1 MADTRIKDLPESA
14 SLEAGDYVAVDSTG
28 SGTRR
33 FLLSDLIKQI
43 GAPEFVVT
51 VDGNDVADKTFSE
64 ITTAITNGYI
74 PVVKRNDIYY
84 HLSQVT
90 STGVT
95 FSNNDD
101 LTNRVLIRVT
111 SGGVV
116 VTETPANGSM
126 VANDSSV
133 SGETIT
139 QALENVSYTVSSMA
153 DSISGLDER
162 VSDSASYKSGDEVS
176 LLYGVF
182 PGFLDTNGSELRF
195 FICLP
200 KSVDDV
206 TPSVSGEWAIRHGA
220 GGDTI
225 FTPGISLDDIG
236 TVSYYKN
243 GVGVMIDIALNEAIT
258 SRPTNAAV
266 VLYGGGDNVIRFT

>member
-1 MADTRIKDLPESA
+1 MADLRIKDLPESA
-14 SLEAGDYVAVDSTG
+14 SLEAGDYVAVDSAG

-33 FLLSDLIKQI
+33 FLLNDLIKNI
-43 GAPEFVVT
+43 GAPEYVVT
-51 VDGNDVADKTFSE
+51 IDGNDVADKTFSE
-64 ITTAITNGYI
+64 ITTAIANGYV

-101 LTNRVLIRVT
+101 LTNRVLIRIT

-126 VANDSSV
+126 VANDSGV

-139 QALENVSYTVSSMA
+139 QALDNVSYTVSSMS
-153 DSISGLDER
+153 DRISGLEER
-162 VSDSASYKSGDEVS
+162 VSDSASYKSGDEVD
-176 LLYGVF
+176 LRYGVF
-182 PGFLDTNGSELRF
+182 PGILFSSGSGIRF
-195 FICLP
+195 FISLP
-200 KSVDDV
+200 KSVDDL
-206 TPSVSGEWAIRHGA
+206 TPSVVGEWVIRHGA
-220 GGDTI
+220 GGSAMFPSDV
-225 FTPGISLDDIG
+225 SLDDIG

-243 GVGVMIDIALNEAIT
+243 GAGVMVDIVLNEAIT
-258 SRPTNAAV
+258 SHPANAAV
-266 VLYGGGDNVIRFT
+266 VLYGDSGNAIRFS